1 MGYKLFKEEIVM
13 SKLPIQKPQTPE
25 HKLGHVTHENFTETV
40 DFNTGEVMQT
50 LRGTSKVQDKEPDYI
65 KVYLNTMMAFQGVEG
80 ISAEFMLSLSRYVE
94 GYINSETTPLI
105 FRNDVYNKS
114 KIAKEVGVTTSMVA
128 KNIQKLSNAGV
139 LIKSNMRSIYY
150 VNPWLIARG
159 KWSNIKKLQL
169 HFDIVDGTWQVDTTL
184 NPEPQTEEE
193 DDASA

>member
-1 MGYKLFKEEIVM
+1 M